1 MYQGNWDQMLKELDD
16 LHADVF
22 KGRLID
28 YRFNNATVQLQSALV
43 SSLKNL
49 LNRSLYELLYIR
61 FVLLS
66 RKE

>member
-1 MYQGNWDQMLKELDD
+1 MYQGNWDQMLKEFDD

-22 KGRLID
+22 KGRPID